1 MTRFSHL
8 QDRVISRGF
17 VFGNSDDFN
26 DFRFTHDILYL
37 KQTSHYSL
45 QEPRSPEE
53 DNEKEW
59 IQKNIKMREC
69 SHFITDPKKEQDT
82 ELDNP
87 LCYCN
92 YRYNQHSIDAQKQKK
107 QTDEMTK
114 WDNGKHTK
122 SVITNAFGNIKF
134 DDCGGIE
141 RKYVRVD
148 VDTKMSHMLELM
160 TKFWGMGKPN
170 LLISVTGG
178 AKNFNMSKRL
188 RDTFR
193 LGLMKTVLSTGAWI
207 VTSGTHAGVVKL
219 IGEAVK
225 DSGIAS
231 KNKNQVISIGIAPW
245 GCVQNKEALID
256 EESCGKW
263 PAKYRTEKKQRI
275 NESFLD
281 PNHSHFILVDD
292 GTQHQFDIEI
302 PFRAK
307 LKKEIASIK
316 TETKEDAKPMPNILL
331 VLGGG
336 PGTLKNVY
344 QAILNN
350 TPIVVVNGSGRAADI
365 LAYAY
370 LNRKEVGNETK
381 DHVGEEHTTMFP
393 YVEDKVK
400 EMIKREFGNDETTET
415 HLKRICECLNK
426 SDLIS
431 VYEIEGKGGV
441 KDIDVAILQ
450 ALLKANKYKLMDLL
464 KLALA
469 WNRIDVAK
477 SDIFRDDMKW
487 PTLDDSDDVIF
498 SAILL
503 NRVDL
508 IKLFLDH
515 SENLNELLT
524 KDKLRMLF
532 NKIPTNCLL
541 RTSLGSSD
549 NDEDSLNDVGTL
561 IRTLIGDNFHID
573 ELDNDNTTAMKN
585 TNKEN
590 VEKTS
595 LNKPFQLLFIWS
607 ILMIY
612 QDMAKLFWA
621 EGKGAIAAALVG
633 SSLLKSML
641 RKNHD
646 AELGHKIKEC
656 MKEWSE
662 LAVGVLSE
670 CHLTDEHKAQD
681 LVERKL
687 SKWGDTSCMLIAVKA
702 YNKDFISQTPC
713 QSLLNRIL
721 YGRLVQNNS
730 LWRLLLCLF
739 FPPLICVLPD
749 FTKPDTC
756 SPCVHPPASTT
767 GDDSN
772 KDSNQESHNSQDSVN
787 NKRKSSEES
796 KMKAKDKFYYFFKA
810 PVISFMYNVC
820 SHLVF
825 LSLYTY
831 ILVFTFNTQVSVE
844 EIILII
850 WVFSFTMEEIRQ
862 MVTSSST
869 TLATKLQSYFTDTWN
884 VVDTMTN
891 MLFIIGITLRFL
903 PYEGTFEAARVVLAL
918 NFITF
923 FLRLLYIFSVH
934 KELGPKLVMIGK
946 MMKDLIYFFLILMV
960 FVLSYAIAAHSI
972 LYPNAPLTWKT
983 AVQII
988 RKSYWNIYGELFL
1001 EEIEGEADCS
1011 YDAILWINGTQARCP
1026 TDTGKLVVPIMMGI
1040 YMLLA
1045 NVLLLNLLIAMFSN
1059 TFQKVQDNADKH
1071 WVFMRFSLIHEY
1083 YTRPVLFPPLIL
1095 LAHIVL
1101 VFRFVCESCC
1111 GKAMKKNIEETDKF
1125 LCRKLKN
1132 DLELTQWEK
1141 LIADAYQQK
1150 DVQSLEHKVD
1160 STHDMLAK
1168 MKTQK
1173 HVHESDILGSFSELG
1188 RMYHCHQCIVSL

>member
-1 MTRFSHL
+1 MSVKSYVNFKR
-8 QDRVISRGF
+8 
-17 VFGNSDDFN
+17 
-26 DFRFTHDILYL
+26 
-37 KQTSHYSL
+37 
-45 QEPRSPEE
+45 
-53 DNEKEW
+53 
-59 IQKNIKMREC
+59 
-69 SHFITDPKKEQDT
+69 
-82 ELDNP
+82 LDNP

-122 SVITNAFGNIKF
+122 S
-134 DDCGGIE
+134 
-141 RKYVRVD
+141 YVRVD

-160 TKFWGMGKPN
+160 TKFWGM
-170 LLISVTGG
+170 
-178 AKNFNMSKRL
+178 
-188 RDTFR
+188 
-193 LGLMKTVLSTGAWI
+193 GAWI

-549 NDEDSLNDVGTL
+549 NDE
-561 IRTLIGDNFHID
+561 
-573 ELDNDNTTAMKN
+573 
-585 TNKEN
+585 EN

-850 WVFSFTMEEIRQ
+850 WV
-862 MVTSSST
+862 
-869 TLATKLQSYFTDTWN
+869 YFTDTWN

-988 RKSYWNIYGELFL
+988 R
-1001 EEIEGEADCS
+1001 
-1011 YDAILWINGTQARCP
+1011 
-1026 TDTGKLVVPIMMGI
+1026 
-1040 YMLLA
+1040 
-1045 NVLLLNLLIAMFSN
+1045 
-1059 TFQKVQDNADKH
+1059 
-1071 WVFMRFSLIHEY
+1071 
-1083 YTRPVLFPPLIL
+1083 
-1095 LAHIVL
+1095 
-1101 VFRFVCESCC
+1101 
-1111 GKAMKKNIEETDKF
+1111 
-1125 LCRKLKN
+1125 RKLKN

-1173 HVHESDILGSFSELG
+1173 HVHESDILGSFSELSV
-1188 RMYHCHQCIVSL
+1188 I